1 MSYTYAQLKA
11 AIQNYTDNTETSFVA
26 NIDDF
31 IQSAEQTI
39 LNSID
44 LQYFR
49 KNVTGVTSG
58 TGTNPYLQVPSDYLA
73 SFSLSVLNGTTKEFL
88 LEKDVNYIQSVN
100 PTDATGVPKYYAY
113 FDINNFILAP
123 IPAVVYTAELHYF
136 YRPISL
142 TSATVG
148 DSGTTW
154 LSENAPNAMLYG
166 SLVEANIYMKGEQD
180 LQQLYNERFLRSLE
194 RLKDYGEAR
203 ENSDAYR
210 KGLPTRPRT

>member
-1 MSYTYAQLKA
+1 MSFTYSTLKS
-11 AIQNYTDNTETSFVA
+11 AIQNYADNTETTFVA
-26 NIDDF
+26 NLDNF
-31 IQSAEQTI
+31 IKAAEQRI

-49 KNVTGVTSG
+49 KNVSG
-58 TGTNPYLQVPSDYLA
+58 TVTADNQYLAVPSDYLA
-73 SFSLSVLNGTTKEFL
+73 SFSLSVVNSSNKEFL

-100 PTDATGVPKYYAY
+100 PNSATTGVPKYYAY

-123 IPAVVYTAELHYF
+123 TPSANAVAELHYF
-136 YRPISL
+136 YRPASL
-142 TSATVG
+142 TAAG

-154 LSENAPNAMLYG
+154 LSTNAPNAMLYG
-166 SLVEANIYMKGEQD
+166 SLVEAYIYMKGEPD
-180 LQQLYNERFLRSLE
+180 VMKSYTDRFMESLV

-210 KGLPTRPRT
+210 RGLPTRERS

>member
-11 AIQNYTDNTETSFVA
+11 AIQNYADNTETSFVA

-31 IQSAEQTI
+31 IRSAEQTI

-49 KNVTGVTSG
+49 KNVAGVTSG

-73 SFSLSVLNGTTKEFL
+73 SFSLSIENAGSKEFL
-88 LEKDVNYIQSVN
+88 LEKDVNFVQSFN
-100 PTDATGVPKYYAY
+100 PTSATGVPKYYAY

-148 DSGTTW
+148 DNGTTW
-154 LSENAPNAMLYG
+154 LSENAPNALLYG
-166 SLVEANIYMKGEQD
+166 SLIEAYIYMKGEPDIMKMYQD
-180 LQQLYNERFLRSLE
+180 RFMQSLE

-210 KGLPTRPRT
+210 RGLPERRRS

>member
-1 MSYTYAQLKA
+1 MSFTYSTLKS
-11 AIQNYTDNTETSFVA
+11 AIQNYADNTETTFVA
-26 NIDDF
+26 NLDNF
-31 IQSAEQTI
+31 IKTAEQRI

-49 KNVTGVTSG
+49 KNVSG
-58 TGTNPYLQVPSDYLA
+58 TVTADNQYLAVPSDYLA
-73 SFSLSVLNGTTKEFL
+73 SFSLSVVNSSNKEFL

-100 PTDATGVPKYYAY
+100 PNSATTGVPKYYAY

-123 IPAVVYTAELHYF
+123 TPSANAVAELHYF
-136 YRPISL
+136 YRPASL
-142 TSATVG
+142 TAAG

-154 LSENAPNAMLYG
+154 LSTNAPNAMLYG
-166 SLVEANIYMKGEQD
+166 SLVEAYIYMKGEPD
-180 LQQLYNERFLRSLE
+180 VMKSYTDRFMESLV

-210 KGLPTRPRT
+210 RGLPTRERS

>member
-1 MSYTYAQLKA
+1 MSFTYSTLKS
-11 AIQNYTDNTETSFVA
+11 AIENYADNTETTFVA
-26 NIDDF
+26 NLDNF
-31 IQSAEQTI
+31 IKAAEQRI

-49 KNVTGVTSG
+49 KNVTGTVTSG
-58 TGTNPYLQVPSDYLA
+58 NQYLAVPSDYLA
-73 SFSLSVLNGTTKEFL
+73 SFSLSVVDSSNKEFL

-100 PTDATGVPKYYAY
+100 PNSSTTGVPKYYAY

-123 IPAVVYTAELHYF
+123 TPSANTVAELHYF
-136 YRPISL
+136 YRPASI
-142 TSATVG
+142 TAAG

-154 LSENAPNAMLYG
+154 LSTNAPNAMLYG
-166 SLVEANIYMKGEQD
+166 SLVEAYIYMKGEPD
-180 LQQLYNERFLRSLE
+180 VMKSYTDRFMESLV

-210 KGLPTRPRT
+210 RGLPTRERS

>member
-1 MSYTYAQLKA
+1 MSFTYSTLKS
-11 AIQNYTDNTETSFVA
+11 AIENYADNTETTFVA
-26 NIDDF
+26 NLDNF
-31 IQSAEQTI
+31 IKAAEQRI

-49 KNVTGVTSG
+49 KNVTGTVTSG
-58 TGTNPYLQVPSDYLA
+58 NQYLAVPSDYLA
-73 SFSLSVLNGTTKEFL
+73 SFSLSVVDSSNKEFL

-100 PTDATGVPKYYAY
+100 PNSSTTGVPKYYAY

-123 IPAVVYTAELHYF
+123 TPSANAVAELHYF
-136 YRPISL
+136 YRPASL
-142 TSATVG
+142 TAAG

-154 LSENAPNAMLYG
+154 LSTNAPNAMLYG
-166 SLVEANIYMKGEQD
+166 SLVEAYIYMKGEPD
-180 LQQLYNERFLRSLE
+180 VMKSYTDRFMESLV

-210 KGLPTRPRT
+210 RGLPTRERS

>member
-1 MSYTYAQLKA
+1 MSFTYSTLKS
-11 AIQNYTDNTETSFVA
+11 AIENYADNTETTFVA
-26 NIDDF
+26 NLDNF
-31 IQSAEQTI
+31 IKAAEQRI

-49 KNVTGVTSG
+49 KNVTGTVTSG
-58 TGTNPYLQVPSDYLA
+58 NQYLAVPSDYLA
-73 SFSLSVLNGTTKEFL
+73 SFSLSVVDSSNKQFL

-100 PTDATGVPKYYAY
+100 PNSATTGVPKYYAY

-123 IPAVVYTAELHYF
+123 TPSANAVAELHYF
-136 YRPISL
+136 YRPASL
-142 TSATVG
+142 TAAG

-154 LSENAPNAMLYG
+154 LSTNAPNAMLYG
-166 SLVEANIYMKGEQD
+166 SLVEAYIYMKGEPD
-180 LQQLYNERFLRSLE
+180 VMKSYTDRFMESLV

-210 KGLPTRPRT
+210 RGLPTRERS

>member
-31 IQSAEQTI
+31 IRSAEQTI

-49 KNVTGVTSG
+49 KNVAGVTSG

-73 SFSLSVLNGTTKEFL
+73 SFSLSIENAGSKEFL
-88 LEKDVNYIQSVN
+88 LEKDVNFVQSFN
-100 PTDATGVPKYYAY
+100 PTSATGVPKYYAY

-148 DSGTTW
+148 DNGTTW
-154 LSENAPNAMLYG
+154 LSENAPNALLYG
-166 SLVEANIYMKGEQD
+166 SLIEAYIYMKGEPDIMKMYQD
-180 LQQLYNERFLRSLE
+180 RFMQSLE

-210 KGLPTRPRT
+210 QGLPTRPRT

>member
-1 MSYTYAQLKA
+1 MSFTYSSLKT
-11 AIQNYTDNTETSFVA
+11 AIQNYVDNTETSFVS
-26 NIDDF
+26 NLDNF
-31 IQSAEQTI
+31 IKTAEQTI

-49 KNVTGVTSG
+49 KNVTGTVTAD
-58 TGTNPYLQVPSDYLA
+58 NQYLAVPSDYLA
-73 SFSLSVLNGTTKEFL
+73 SFSLSVVDSSNKEFL
-88 LEKDVNYIQSVN
+88 LEKDVNFIQSVN
-100 PTDATGVPKYYAY
+100 PNSATTGVPKYYAY

-123 IPAVVYTAELHYF
+123 TPSANAVAELHYF
-136 YRPISL
+136 YRPASL
-142 TSATVG
+142 TAAG

-154 LSENAPNAMLYG
+154 LSTNAPNAMLYG
-166 SLVEANIYMKGEQD
+166 SLIEANIYMKGEPDLMKTYQD
-180 LQQLYNERFLRSLE
+180 RFLQSLE

>member
-1 MSYTYAQLKA
+1 MSYTYAQLKS
-11 AIQNYTDNTETSFVA
+11 AIQNYADNSETTFVA
-26 NIDDF
+26 SIPDF
-31 IQSAEQTI
+31 IESAEQTI

-49 KNVTGVTSG
+49 KNVTGLTSG

-88 LEKDVNYIQSVN
+88 LEKDVNFVQSFN
-100 PTDATGVPKYYAY
+100 PTSATGVPRYYAY

-123 IPAVVYTAELHYF
+123 TPAAVYTAELHYF
-136 YRPISL
+136 YRPNSL
-142 TSATVG
+142 TSLV
-148 DSGTTW
+148 DSGSTW
-154 LSENAPNAMLYG
+154 LRTHAPNAMLYG
-166 SLVEANIYMKGEQD
+166 SLIEAYIYMKGEPDIMKSYQD
-180 LQQLYNERFLRSLE
+180 RFLQSLE

>member
-1 MSYTYAQLKA
+1 MSFTYSTLKS
-11 AIQNYTDNTETSFVA
+11 AIQAYADNTETTFVA
-26 NIDDF
+26 NLDNF
-31 IQSAEQTI
+31 IKAAEQRI

-49 KNVTGVTSG
+49 KNVSG
-58 TGTNPYLQVPSDYLA
+58 TVTADNQYLAVPTDYLA
-73 SFSLSVLNGTTKEFL
+73 SFSLSVVNSSNKVFL

-100 PTDATGVPKYYAY
+100 PNSTTTGVPKYYAY

-123 IPAVVYTAELHYF
+123 TPSANAVAELHYF
-136 YRPISL
+136 YRPASL
-142 TSATVG
+142 TAAG

-154 LSENAPNAMLYG
+154 LSTNAPNAMLYG
-166 SLVEANIYMKGEQD
+166 SLVEAYIYMKGEPD
-180 LQQLYNERFLRSLE
+180 VMKSYTDRFMESLV

-210 KGLPTRPRT
+210 RGLPTRERS

>member
-1 MSYTYAQLKA
+1 MSFTYSTLKS
-11 AIQNYTDNTETSFVA
+11 AIQAYADNTETTFVA
-26 NIDDF
+26 NLDNF
-31 IQSAEQTI
+31 IKAAEQRI

-49 KNVTGVTSG
+49 KNVSG
-58 TGTNPYLQVPSDYLA
+58 TVTADNQYLAVPTDYLA
-73 SFSLSVLNGTTKEFL
+73 SFSLSVVNSSNKEFL

-100 PTDATGVPKYYAY
+100 PNSTTTGVPKYYAY

-123 IPAVVYTAELHYF
+123 TPSANAVAELHYF
-136 YRPISL
+136 YRPASL
-142 TSATVG
+142 TAAG

-154 LSENAPNAMLYG
+154 LSTNAPNAMLYG
-166 SLVEANIYMKGEQD
+166 SLVEAYIYMKGEPD
-180 LQQLYNERFLRSLE
+180 VMKSYTDRFMESLV

-210 KGLPTRPRT
+210 RGLPTRERS

>member
-11 AIQNYTDNTETSFVA
+11 AIQNYADNTETSFVA

-31 IQSAEQTI
+31 IRSAEQTI

-49 KNVTGVTSG
+49 KNVAGVTSG

-73 SFSLSVLNGTTKEFL
+73 SFSLSIENAGSKEFL
-88 LEKDVNYIQSVN
+88 LEKDVNFVQSFN
-100 PTDATGVPKYYAY
+100 PTSATGVPKYYAY

-148 DSGTTW
+148 DNGTTW
-154 LSENAPNAMLYG
+154 LSENAPNALLYG
-166 SLVEANIYMKGEQD
+166 SLIEAYIYMKGEPDIMKMYQD
-180 LQQLYNERFLRSLE
+180 RFMQSLE

-210 KGLPTRPRT
+210 QGLPTRPRT

>member
-1 MSYTYAQLKA
+1 MSYTYAQLKS
-11 AIQNYTDNTETSFVA
+11 AIQNYADNAETTFVA
-26 NIDDF
+26 SIPDF
-31 IQSAEQTI
+31 IESAEQTI

-58 TGTNPYLQVPSDYLA
+58 TGTDPYLQVPSDCLA

-88 LEKDVNYIQSVN
+88 LEKDVNFVQSFN
-100 PTDATGVPKYYAY
+100 PTSATGVPRYYAY

-123 IPAVVYTAELHYF
+123 TPAAVYTAELHYF
-136 YRPISL
+136 YRPNSL
-142 TSATVG
+142 TAAG
-148 DSGTTW
+148 ENGTTW

-166 SLVEANIYMKGEQD
+166 SLIEAYIYMKGEPDIMKSYQD
-180 LQQLYNERFLRSLE
+180 RFLQSLE

>member
-1 MSYTYAQLKA
+1 MSFTYSTLKS
-11 AIQNYTDNTETSFVA
+11 AIENYADNTETTFVA
-26 NIDDF
+26 NLDNF
-31 IQSAEQTI
+31 IKAAEQRI

-49 KNVTGVTSG
+49 KNVTGTVTSG
-58 TGTNPYLQVPSDYLA
+58 NQFLQVPTDYLA
-73 SFSLSVLNGTTKEFL
+73 SFSLSVVDSSNKEFL

-100 PTDATGVPKYYAY
+100 PNSSTTGVPKYYAY

-123 IPAVVYTAELHYF
+123 TPSANAVAELHYF
-136 YRPISL
+136 YRPASL
-142 TSATVG
+142 TAAG

-154 LSENAPNAMLYG
+154 LSTNAPNAMLYG
-166 SLVEANIYMKGEQD
+166 SLVEAYIYMKGEPD
-180 LQQLYNERFLRSLE
+180 VMKSYTDRFMESLV

-210 KGLPTRPRT
+210 RGLPTRERS

>member
-1 MSYTYAQLKA
+1 MSFTYSTLKS
-11 AIQNYTDNTETSFVA
+11 AIQAYADNTETTFVA
-26 NIDDF
+26 NLDNF
-31 IQSAEQTI
+31 IKAAEQRI

-49 KNVTGVTSG
+49 KNVTGTVTSG
-58 TGTNPYLQVPSDYLA
+58 NQYLAVPSDYLA
-73 SFSLSVLNGTTKEFL
+73 SFSLSVVDSSNKEFL

-100 PTDATGVPKYYAY
+100 PNSATTGVPKYYAY

-123 IPAVVYTAELHYF
+123 TPSANAVAELHYF
-136 YRPISL
+136 YRPASL
-142 TSATVG
+142 TAAG

-154 LSENAPNAMLYG
+154 LSTNAPNAMLYG
-166 SLVEANIYMKGEQD
+166 SLVEAYIYMKGEPD
-180 LQQLYNERFLRSLE
+180 VMKSYTDRFMESLV

-210 KGLPTRPRT
+210 RGLPTRERS

>member
-11 AIQNYTDNTETSFVA
+11 AIQNYADNVETTFVA
-26 NIDDF
+26 SIPEF
-31 IQSAEQTI
+31 IRSAEQTI

-58 TGTNPYLQVPSDYLA
+58 TGSNPYLQVPEDYLA
-73 SFSLSVLNGTTKEFL
+73 SFSLSITNGTTKEFL
-88 LEKDVNYIQSVN
+88 LEKDVNFVQSFN
-100 PTDATGVPKYYAY
+100 PASLTGIPRYYAF
-113 FDINNFILAP
+113 FDIDNFILAP
-123 IPAVVYTAELHYF
+123 TPASVYAAELHYF

-142 TSATVG
+142 TAASVG
-148 DSGTTW
+148 DNGTTW

-166 SLVEANIYMKGEQD
+166 SLVEANIYIKGEQD
-180 LQQLYNERFLRSLE
+180 LQQLYTERFLRSLE

-210 KGLPTRPRT
+210 QGLPKRPRT